1 MQEIENPPTQK
12 AAKPV
17 KRNFA
22 WTEQKELTLANY
34 VFKEKG
40 YMRTDTNLTDKF
52 TAVSIKI
59 SSDQA
64 FSGAMLDGAALKKK
78 WDRIA
83 FNVDT
88 KYAISVEGANLSGL
102 DEEPSELDKL
112 VLTMLKERFETA
124 KAKEDQKVKD
134 KERNDKMITHEKK
147 MLARHDRHEEE
158 EFSAASPEDVVSDC
172 SDGSTVV
179 PKTNK
184 RRRSPSFQQ
193 QDKAGEDFE
202 VEVLKA
208 MKDDPRLLELEI
220 AERKQRLEDS
230 IADRAHA
237 RDIEKRRVDSE
248 EKMSFER
255 SKAEMERS
263 KADLAASNLQMKMME
278 FFARNMKD
286 TF

>member
-112 VLTMLKERFETA
+112 VLTMLKERF
-124 KAKEDQKVKD
+124 
-134 KERNDKMITHEKK
+134 
-147 MLARHDRHEEE
+147 
-158 EFSAASPEDVVSDC
+158 
-172 SDGSTVV
+172 
-179 PKTNK
+179 
-184 RRRSPSFQQ
+184 
-193 QDKAGEDFE
+193 
-202 VEVLKA
+202 
-208 MKDDPRLLELEI
+208 
-220 AERKQRLEDS
+220 
-230 IADRAHA
+230 
-237 RDIEKRRVDSE
+237 
-248 EKMSFER
+248 
-255 SKAEMERS
+255 
-263 KADLAASNLQMKMME
+263 
-278 FFARNMKD
+278 
-286 TF
+286 